1 MCVECGCETK
11 EETQRESSNNVVT
24 ISSIRGNAD

>member
-11 EETQRESSNNVVT
+11 EESQRESVNNIVT
-24 ISSIRGNAD
+24 INSIKGDSN